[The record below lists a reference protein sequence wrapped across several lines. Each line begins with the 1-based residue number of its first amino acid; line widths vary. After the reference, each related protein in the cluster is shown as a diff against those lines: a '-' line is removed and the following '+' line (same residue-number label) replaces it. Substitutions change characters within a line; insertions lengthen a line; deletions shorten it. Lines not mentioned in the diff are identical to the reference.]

1 MLQLLQSIFADGLF
15 IPHGHCYLWKP
26 GLVWLHIASDSLI
39 ALAYYSIPLTLVY
52 FVQKRDD
59 FPFKWILLLFG
70 AFIVSCG
77 TTHVME
83 VWTLWHPTYWLSGY
97 LKMITASISVYTAIV
112 LVPIIPQALA
122 LPSPAQL
129 EAANHQLQAEIA
141 ERKIAEEALLKAK
154 AELEIRVEERTA
166 ELRKAMAESVAVATI
181 AQEQATRLE
190 ITLQELQ
197 ETQAQLI
204 QSEKMSSIG
213 QMVAGIAHEINNPV
227 AFIYGNILYAHQYAS
242 DLLKLL
248 QLYQQYYPQPP
259 AEIQASTKAI
269 ELDFIKEDLPK
280 IFASMQIGADRIS
293 QIVLSLRN
301 FSRLDEANM
310 KLVNIHE
317 GIDNTLMLLQHRLKS
332 EPEYPAIQIIK
343 EYGDLP
349 MVECYIG
356 QLNQV
361 FMNILSNA
369 IDAIEEL
376 NKSRSLE
383 DMQKNPSAICIRTK
397 VVGNNQVMILF
408 ADNGCGMTEEVKQ
421 RIFDPFFTTKPVGS
435 GTGLGMSISYQI
447 INKHGGELKCI
458 SAVLQGT
465 EFLIQI
471 PIHIQSALV
480 NI

>member
-1 MLQLLQSIFADGLF
+1 MLGFLQSFFADGLF

-39 ALAYYSIPLTLVY
+39 AIAYYSIPLTLVY
-52 FVQKRDD
+52 FVQKREDL
-59 FPFKWILLLFG
+59 PFKWILLLFG

-83 VWTLWHPTYWLSGY
+83 VWTLWHPTYWLSGS
-97 LKMITASISVYTAIV
+97 LKLITASISVYTAIV

-122 LPSPAQL
+122 LPSPGQL
-129 EAANHQLQAEIA
+129 EAANRQLIAEIT

-154 AELEIRVEERTA
+154 AELESRVEERTT
-166 ELRKAMAESVAVATI
+166 ELRKAVARSLAVATT
-181 AQEQATRLE
+181 AQEQAIKLE
-190 ITLQELQ
+190 FTLQELQ
-197 ETQAQLI
+197 QTQAQLI

-213 QMVAGIAHEINNPV
+213 QMVAGVAHEINNPV
-227 AFIYGNILYAHQYAS
+227 AFIYGNITYANQYAL
-242 DLLKLL
+242 DLLNLL
-248 QLYQQYYPQPP
+248 QLYQQLYPQPP
-259 AEIQASTKAI
+259 AEIQARASAI
-269 ELDFIKEDLPK
+269 DLDFIKEDLPK
-280 IFASMQIGADRIS
+280 IFASMQIGADRIT

-310 KLVNIHE
+310 KEVDIHE
-317 GIDNTLMLLQHRLKS
+317 GIDNTILLLQHRLKNGS
-332 EPEYPAIQIIK
+332 EYPPIQVIK

-349 MVECYIG
+349 MVQCYIG

-376 NKSRSLE
+376 NKSRALE
-383 DMQKNPSAICIRTK
+383 DIQNNPNTICIRTK
-397 VVGNNQVMILF
+397 VLDNNQVMILL

-447 INKHGGELKCI
+447 VSKHGGELKCI
-458 SAVLQGT
+458 SAPRQGT
-465 EFLIQI
+465 EFSIQI
-471 PIHIQSALV
+471 PIHIKS
-480 NI
+480 